1 VNEVSQNNGAAV
13 SASPL
18 KRVVLA
24 SNNAGKLRE
33 FAALLGA
40 AGIELIPQGEL
51 NVPEAEEPHPTFVE
65 NALTKARHASKLTGL
80 PALADDSGLCV
91 RALRGAPGVYS
102 ARYAQLAGGEKSD
115 AANNARLVSALQ
127 GETDRRAY
135 YFCVLALVRHAD
147 DPEPLIAEGRWHGEM
162 LDAPRG
168 AHGFGYDPYFFLPSL
183 NASAAELEPAV
194 KNASSH
200 RAIALRQLLAR
211 LTEEA

>member
-1 VNEVSQNNGAAV
+1 VSEVSRNSGAHLAD
-13 SASPL
+13 APL
-18 KRVVLA
+18 KKVVLA

-33 FAALLGA
+33 FSALLGA
-40 AGIELIPQGEL
+40 AGIELIPQGAL
-51 NVPEAEEPHPTFVE
+51 NVPEAEEPYPTFVE
-65 NALTKARHASKLTGL
+65 NALTKARHAAKLTGL

-102 ARYAQLAGGEKSD
+102 ARFAQLAGGEKSD
-115 AANNARLVSALQ
+115 AANNARLVAELQ
-127 GETDRRAY
+127 HATDRRGY
-135 YFCVLALVRHAD
+135 YFCVLVFVRHAD
-147 DPEPLIAEGRWHGEM
+147 DPEPLIAEGRWHGEI

-168 AHGFGYDPYFFLPSL
+168 DNGFGYDPYFFLPSL

-200 RAIALRQLLAR
+200 RAIALQQLLTR